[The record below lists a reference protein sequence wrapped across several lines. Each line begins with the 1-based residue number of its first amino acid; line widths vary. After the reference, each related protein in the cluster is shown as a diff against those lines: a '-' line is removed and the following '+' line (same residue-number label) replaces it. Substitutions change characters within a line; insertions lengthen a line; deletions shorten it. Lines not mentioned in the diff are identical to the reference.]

1 MSSMEKRETDL
12 SDLSETNCENI
23 TAPATKCCF
32 RHLEK
37 QDKTYKNNKTK
48 CFLLFYL
55 VLIGFSK
62 WRKQLII
69 VC

>member
-1 MSSMEKRETDL
+1 MKKRETDLSDL

-37 QDKTYKNNKTK
+37 QDKTNKN
-48 CFLLFYL
+48 
-55 VLIGFSK
+55 I
-62 WRKQLII
+62 
-69 VC
+69 

>member
-1 MSSMEKRETDL
+1 MNSMKKKEIDL

-37 QDKTYKNNKTK
+37 QDKTNKN
-48 CFLLFYL
+48 
-55 VLIGFSK
+55 I
-62 WRKQLII
+62 
-69 VC
+69 

>member
-1 MSSMEKRETDL
+1 MIVNNIQRNKFVELTLIINMNSMKKRETDL

-37 QDKTYKNNKTK
+37 QDKTNKN
-48 CFLLFYL
+48 
-55 VLIGFSK
+55 I
-62 WRKQLII
+62 
-69 VC
+69 